1 LKKENETMFLMLPFF
16 LSFQYGAL
24 LLAAAV
30 CPAIFL
36 MRYIYRLDKVEP
48 EPAPLLFSL
57 FRTGILAAFAS
68 MVLEWVGES
77 VLNILPIPVDSAV
90 YTILLAFL
98 VVAAIEE
105 GTKYYLMH
113 RVVWKS
119 PYFDFRFDGIVYSAF
134 TSLGFAAIENVLYV
148 FRYGLGTAVIRALL
162 SVPGH
167 LASSVVFGTLYGRAK
182 FFANRGMEVES
193 RMCIITGY
201 VLSVFLHGFYDACAM
216 SDSSV
221 ASLVFDVFVI
231 VMYVVIYRL
240 VKREAD
246 TDGPV

>member
-1 LKKENETMFLMLPFF
+1 MFIMLPFF
-16 LSFQYGAL
+16 LSFQYGVL

-30 CPAIFL
+30 CPALFL

-48 EPAPLLFSL
+48 EPSDLLFKL
-57 FRTGILAAFAS
+57 FRTGITAAFLS
-68 MVLEWVGES
+68 MVLEWVGEM
-77 VLNILPIPVDSAV
+77 VLNILPLSSNSAI
-90 YTILLAFL
+90 YTILFAFL

-105 GTKYYLMH
+105 GTKYFLMH
-113 RVVWKS
+113 KVVWNS
-119 PYFDFRFDGIVYSAF
+119 PFFDFRFDGIVYSAF

-167 LASSVVFGTLYGRAK
+167 LAFSVVFGTFYGRAK
-182 FFANRGMEVES
+182 MFRNRGMEVES
-193 RMCIITGY
+193 RMCLTIGY
-201 VLSVFLHGFYDACAM
+201 LLSVFLHGFYDACAM

-231 VMYVVIYRL
+231 VMYVTIYRL
-240 VKREAD
+240 VKREAK
-246 TDGPV
+246 TDSPV